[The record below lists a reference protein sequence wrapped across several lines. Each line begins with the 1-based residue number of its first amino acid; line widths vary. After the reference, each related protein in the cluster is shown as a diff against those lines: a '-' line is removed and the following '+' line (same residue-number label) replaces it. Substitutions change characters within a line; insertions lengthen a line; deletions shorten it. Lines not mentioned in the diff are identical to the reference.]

1 MGSLSQ
7 AKTLGGVGA
16 ILLLLGAVPSVG
28 PLLSIAGFILVLVA
42 VKYIAE
48 AVQNRAIFNN
58 MIISVIMGII
68 GLVVFFI
75 LVLAALATFIGLPP
89 PPGFFEPFIPPAGL
103 EDIGAD
109 VLAFFAVIIIGLV
122 ITWIFFIIS
131 AVFLRKSFN
140 TIASTLNVRMFGTA
154 ALVNLIG
161 AFLLLI
167 LVGFALIFVAE
178 ILMVVAFFSI
188 PDQAPQPAQMAPPP
202 TETPP

>member
-28 PLLSIAGFILVLVA
+28 PILGIVGFILVLVA
-42 VKYIAE
+42 VKYIAD

-58 MIISVIMGII
+58 MIIAVVTGII
-68 GLVVFFI
+68 GLAVFFV
-75 LVLAALATFIGLPP
+75 LVLAALAIFIGLPP
-89 PPGFFEPFIPPAGL
+89 PFEPFIPPAGL

-109 VLAFFAVIIIGLV
+109 VLAFFSVIIIGLV

-140 TIASTLNVRMFGTA
+140 TIASSLNVGMFGTA
-154 ALVNLIG
+154 ALINLIG
-161 AFLLLI
+161 AVLLVV
-167 LVGFALIFVAE
+167 LVGFVLLFVAE

-188 PDQAPQPAQMAPPP
+188 PEQVPQPAQMAPPP
-202 TETPP
+202 TETAP

>member
-42 VKYIAE
+42 VKYVAD

-58 MIISVIMGII
+58 MIISVITGII
-68 GLVVFFI
+68 GLVVFFV
-75 LVLAALATFIGLPP
+75 LVLSAFAAFIGLPP
-89 PPGFFEPFIPPAGL
+89 PPGFFQLFEPGL
-103 EDIGAD
+103 EGIGAD
-109 VLAFFAVIIIGLV
+109 VLAFLAVIIIGLV
-122 ITWIFFIIS
+122 IMWIFFIIS

-161 AFLLLI
+161 AVLLVI
-167 LVGFALIFVAE
+167 LVGFALIIVAE

-188 PDQAPQPAQMAPPP
+188 PEQVPQPAQMAPPS